1 MSELNDLL
9 NGIPDADTYVL
20 VDSENVASVWLDRY
34 DQLVSEGGE
43 ASTFF
48 IVFYTDKTPNMN
60 YDDVFRFMEC
70 TKNGNMA
77 MIRCNRGEKAASA
90 LDFQLVSVAGYL
102 IAKKMSND
110 PDSENGS
117 RIEIFSKDKGYD
129 PMVQLWADAGYQITR
144 AYTLDMIGISVSMDG
159 TVTEMDTD
167 LATEDEKR
175 QARDAFMA
183 SILPEEDTKAR
194 NTAKTLMATYLN
206 GTITLQEMYLQLLK
220 QFGQER
226 GISIY
231 HAIKP
236 HFEEFRQFK

>member
-34 DQLVSEGGE
+34 DQLVSEGGD
-43 ASTFF
+43 ARAFF

-102 IAKKMSND
+102 IAEKMGRD
-110 PDSENGS
+110 PSTESDSC
-117 RIEIFSKDKGYD
+117 IEIFSKDKGYD

-144 AYTLDMIGISVSMDG
+144 NDPSESDASEQAED
-159 TVTEMDTD
+159 
-167 LATEDEKR
+167 TEDAPVPVQDEEKKL
-175 QARDAFMA
+175 ARDAFMA
-183 SILPEEDTKAR
+183 RIMPGEDVKAR

-206 GTITLQEMYLQLLK
+206 GNITLQGMYLQLLK

-226 GISIY
+226 GIAIY
-231 HAIKP
+231 HEIKP
-236 HFEEFRQFK
+236 HFEEFRQFRV